1 MKFQQDACCVAESIF
16 IITRKS
22 SEVVM
27 LVIFRHDADPIHKTR
42 MRIQCQK
49 LLIRFFIIFE
59 FQQWI
64 FHLFVRHGASSFL
77 RLFSEHSAHDF
88 HALWV
93 ERMSGT
99 LAEGRSDLGV
109 RLAPA
114 AVAVGE
120 AGHSE
125 DTGQHR
131 YLSAF
136 QQLHH
141 GLDRRR
147 PMTIRAVFANMIG
160 CFS

>member
-1 MKFQQDACCVAESIF
+1 MFMKFQQDACCVAESIF

-49 LLIRFFIIFE
+49 LRIRFFIIFE

-77 RLFSEHSAHDF
+77 RLFSEHPAHDF

-120 AGHSE
+120 VGHSE
-125 DTGQHR
+125 D
-131 YLSAF
+131 AA
-136 QQLHH
+136 
-141 GLDRRR
+141 DV
-147 PMTIRAVFANMIG
+147 PARAG
-160 CFS
+160 P